1 MPAVYES
8 TLWIAQQFLLAE
20 SRLAPR
26 AARRLGDWPT
36 SRWRVTGLL
45 APLVSLGSRAGFARE
60 DRQNSGRQ
68 MLVKLIPEKWH
79 DRGVQII
86 DTPRVW
92 PVLVA
97 LMRARTQVL
106 AL

>member
-1 MPAVYES
+1 MAGYGS
-8 TLWIAQQFLLAE
+8 TGPPRKPWI
-20 SRLAPR
+20 SRGVCPR
-26 AARRLGDWPT
+26 RSPEL
-36 SRWRVTGLL
+36 S
-45 APLVSLGSRAGFARE
+45 
-60 DRQNSGRQ
+60 RQ